1 MAVTYEALKALKG
14 PMRTFSYDARDVMLY
29 ALSIGL
35 GADPMDKRQLAFCY
49 ERDLHTMPSMATVI
63 CWDDTLLFGA
73 GLDVVK
79 IVHGEQRLTL
89 HRPLPLSA
97 DLTSQVSVVDV
108 FDKGAGRG
116 CVLLTRQEIAEVGKG
131 PLATLDSVVFARGD
145 GGVGGPGGS
154 PDALPPVPER
164 APDAVLSQKTQ
175 ANQALYYRLN
185 GDRNPLHADPDVA
198 RAAGFD
204 RPILHGLCTWGHA
217 CQAVV
222 RGCLEDRAEAVTGV
236 AARFTAPVFPG
247 ETIRTEMWK
256 ASGGVHFRAFV
267 EERDLKVLDYG
278 LVRVG

>member
-14 PMRTFSYDARDVMLY
+14 PVREFSYDARDAMLY
-29 ALSIGL
+29 ALSIGV
-35 GADPMDKRQLAFCY
+35 GVDPMDKRQLAFCY
-49 ERDLHTMPSMATVI
+49 EKDLHTMPSMATVI

-73 GLDVVK
+73 GLDIVK
-79 IVHGEQRLTL
+79 IVHGEQRLKL
-89 HRPLPLSA
+89 HRPLPIAASLK
-97 DLTSQVSVVDV
+97 SQVSVVDV

-116 CVLLTRQEIAEVGKG
+116 CVILTRQEIEEVGKG

-154 PDALPPVPER
+154 PDALAPVPER
-164 APDAVLSQKTQ
+164 APDKVVSAKTQ
-175 ANQALYYRLN
+175 PNQALYYRLN
-185 GDRNPLHADPDVA
+185 GDRNPLHCDPDVA
-198 RAAGFD
+198 KAAGFD

-217 CQAVV
+217 CQAAV
-222 RGCLEDRAEAVTGV
+222 RGMLDDNAETVTRV

-256 ASGGVHFRAFV
+256 GDKGVHFRSFV

-278 LVRVG
+278 LVSVG